1 LPIKGDETPHIHPVE
16 ITVRARKRQREPGL
30 PRTISDYLPL
40 LTSQPKLDTRQQEV
54 SDISREL
61 KLLAKELQ
69 VPVIALSHL
78 SRAVE
83 ARKPA
88 ILVLSDLRDS
98 GSIEQD
104 ADLILFIYRPDV
116 YAPNEP
122 DQAARL
128 IIAKQRNG
136 PLGEV
141 RLAFTRHLARFDP
154 LAHNYLHALAG

>member
-1 LPIKGDETPHIHPVE
+1 LSST
-16 ITVRARKRQREPGL
+16 TYNCC
-30 PRTISDYLPL
+30 PRRRDN
-40 LTSQPKLDTRQQEV
+40 RQQEV

-61 KLLAKELQ
+61 KLLAKELN
-69 VPVIALSHL
+69 VPVIALSQL

-83 ARKPA
+83 VRKPA
-88 ILVLSDLRDS
+88 IPVLSDLRDS

-104 ADLILFIYRPDV
+104 ADLILFIYRPAV
-116 YAPNEP
+116 YTPNDP

-141 RLAFTRHLARFDP
+141 RLAFTRHLARFDA
-154 LAHNYLHALAG
+154 LAHSYPQALAG

>member
-1 LPIKGDETPHIHPVE
+1 MD
-16 ITVRARKRQREPGL
+16 RGL
-30 PRTISDYLPL
+30 GVIVMDYLQL
-40 LTSQPKLDTRQQEV
+40 LTPTRRKDNRQQEV
-54 SDISREL
+54 SDISRDL
-61 KLLAKELQ
+61 KLLAKELN
-69 VPVIALSHL
+69 VPVVALSQL
-78 SRAVE
+78 SRAME
-83 ARKPA
+83 NRKPA
-88 ILVLSDLRDS
+88 IPVLSDLRDS

-141 RLAFTRHLARFDP
+141 RLAFTRHLARFGA
-154 LAHNYLHALAG
+154 LAHSYPHALAG